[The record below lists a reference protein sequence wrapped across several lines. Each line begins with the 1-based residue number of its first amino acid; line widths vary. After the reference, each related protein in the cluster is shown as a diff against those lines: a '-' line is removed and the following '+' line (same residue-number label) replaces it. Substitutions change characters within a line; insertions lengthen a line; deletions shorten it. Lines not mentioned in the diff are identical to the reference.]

1 MSINTKKPP
10 AKTGGFFVDTN
21 RKGKLYLKTGDVMF
35 GGPARTVRPEPAD
48 PVFRPAAGEHQKEV
62 VDAGSL

>member
-1 MSINTKKPP
+1 MHILIIIKNNTKKPP

-48 PVFRPAAGEHQKEV
+48 PVFRPV
-62 VDAGSL
+62 CR